1 MRSLQTDVATLTIDT
16 DAYDGQLVG
25 AAVLKNGVPE
35 GLVVAAEGIDG
46 DEVSLS
52 GNITVVADDIISF
65 ILLMPMLL
73 QLIALFWTMQVV
85 LSIMS
90 RLLARV

>member
-1 MRSLQTDVATLTIDT
+1 MRQTDVATLTIDT
-16 DAYDGQLVG
+16 NAYNGQLVG

-52 GNITVVADDIISF
+52 GNITVVATISSVSF
-65 ILLMPMLL
+65 LLMPMLS
-73 QLIALFWTMQVV
+73 QPIASFWTMQVV

-90 RLLARV
+90 RL